1 MRCMVCDSDMV
12 LMKVLSRD
20 PEPVPDF
27 EWRFFRCLGCRSV
40 ERHLVFLTFGREADA
55 EPLPVRVAFGK
66 RRGPPLK
73 KALEVFPRLD
83 AAPSVL
89 PDLADQEEDRTI
101 NLALFKRLVAKVHRR
116 KNSGEAHNYVVVKER
131 DEKPPERMCKM
142 CRSPM
147 LPIGTLPASPK
158 YSMHRIYKCSGC
170 RFVTADTVDA

>member
-66 RRGPPLK
+66 RRGASFK
-73 KALEVFPRLD
+73 KPLEVFPRLD
-83 AAPSVL
+83 AASSVV
-89 PDLADQEEDRTI
+89 PDPADQEEDRTI
-101 NLALFKRLVAKVHRR
+101 NLALFKRLVAKVRRR
-116 KNSGEAHNYVVVKER
+116 KNSGEAHNYVVVRE
-131 DEKPPERMCKM
+131 
-142 CRSPM
+142 
-147 LPIGTLPASPK
+147 
-158 YSMHRIYKCSGC
+158 
-170 RFVTADTVDA
+170 RFVRRQMVAGMLVTGVQLL